1 MDDSAGVHSK
11 WLMMMIVVVYIGC
24 GDAAAADD
32 DDDDDDDDTDEMSVV
47 DTGTVN
53 ERVFLDD
60 NNDQVRQS
68 PLDLGAFPHE
78 CIGNVNLCPNG
89 FTWAAWYKPQPAN
102 RQVGLT

>member
-1 MDDSAGVHSK
+1 
-11 WLMMMIVVVYIGC
+11 
-24 GDAAAADD
+24 
-32 DDDDDDDDTDEMSVV
+32 MSVV

-60 NNDQVRQS
+60 NNDQARQS

-102 RQVGLT
+102 RQVLNLIAIPLPLRSLQILL